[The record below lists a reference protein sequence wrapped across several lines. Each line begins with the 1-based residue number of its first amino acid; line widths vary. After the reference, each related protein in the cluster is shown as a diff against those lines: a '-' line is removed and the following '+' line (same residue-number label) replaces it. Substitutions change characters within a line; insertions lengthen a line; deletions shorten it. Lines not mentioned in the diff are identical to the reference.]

1 MKSLLLTAVLL
12 LSIISCDKNSSK
24 ENVAA
29 NKNEINTP
37 QEDIT
42 INSLV
47 GNYLELK
54 DALAEGNGEKTA
66 EMGKTILANSQV
78 LLNDPQNKNNDV
90 TDILSDIK
98 ENAEHVSES
107 AKDIAHQREHFEI
120 LSKDFEDLI
129 AVKPY
134 SKTLYKDFC
143 PMANKGK
150 GANWLSDKKEISNP
164 YDDTMKTC
172 GEMKQV
178 IAAK

>member
-1 MKSLLLTAVLL
+1 MKNLILTSALFF
-12 LSIISCDKNSSK
+12 SIISCNKNNTK
-24 ENVAA
+24 ENVSTT
-29 NKNEINTP
+29 KSEINTK
-37 QEDIT
+37 EKDIT

-47 GNYLELK
+47 DNYLAMK
-54 DALAEGNGEKTA
+54 DALAEGDGKKTA
-66 EMGKTILANSQV
+66 EMGKTMLANSEV
-78 LLNDPQNKNNDV
+78 LLNVSQNKDIS
-90 TDILSDIK
+90 DILGDIK

-107 AKDIAHQREHFEI
+107 AKDVAHQREHFEI

-129 AVKPY
+129 ALKPY

-164 YDDTMKTC
+164 YINSMKTC
-172 GEMKQV
+172 GEVKQV